1 MWCRKRAPAN
11 DQPRNRFLDT
21 ATQEAASNPPHR
33 AMAELC
39 DIERRLA
46 MTFHDL
52 TQRLRGWLR
61 TVDDIKRLRA
71 LDNRLLGDMGIER
84 NEIADLV
91 SGRCSR

>member
-1 MWCRKRAPAN
+1 
-11 DQPRNRFLDT
+11 
-21 ATQEAASNPPHR
+21 
-33 AMAELC
+33 
-39 DIERRLA
+39 